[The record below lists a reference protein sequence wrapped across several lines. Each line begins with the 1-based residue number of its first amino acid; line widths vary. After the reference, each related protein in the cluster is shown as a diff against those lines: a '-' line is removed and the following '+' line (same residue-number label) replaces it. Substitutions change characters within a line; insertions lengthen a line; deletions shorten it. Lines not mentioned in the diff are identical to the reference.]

1 MADFG
6 FWLLGVDL
14 GFWTLVA
21 DFKFWYIHI
30 HILYLSSKFSVAVE
44 LISSRKKKLK

>member
-14 GFWTLVA
+14 GFWVT
-21 DFKFWYIHI
+21 YIHI